1 MKLSHL
7 SFRYPDNDRLIFN
20 ELSLNLVPGQI
31 HFLLG
36 RNGEGKTTLL
46 DILSGLIEVD
56 CSIEDPFPRNEIL
69 YHIQGVPLLS
79 TIKGKELAEL
89 ILCVSGQYRK
99 RDLSPYLFK
108 TLLEGNPQS
117 MEKIVYLWTI
127 QYGKMSPGERR
138 WFMVLLYC
146 LLDKSLYL
154 FDEPTA
160 GIDVSSEKQITGL
173 LRKLQEKNKCTI
185 VIVTHNIQDLKGIAH
200 YHVHLLSKGKIVVS
214 GDEQEWIRSCRQQQ
228 DSFCRTLVEEW
239 DKLIDIR
246 REISADQ

>member
-89 ILCVSGQYRK
+89 ILCVSGQCRK
-99 RDLSPYLFK
+99 RDLSPDLFK

-117 MEKIVYLWTI
+117 MEKIVYLWKM

-138 WFMVLLYC
+138 WFMVLLIAC
-146 LLDKSLYL
+146 SISLFIFLMNRQRELMSHPESKSPDCY
-154 FDEPTA
+154 
-160 GIDVSSEKQITGL
+160 VNCR
-173 LRKLQEKNKCTI
+173 RKTN
-185 VIVTHNIQDLKGIAH
+185 VR
-200 YHVHLLSKGKIVVS
+200 LLSSRTISKI
-214 GDEQEWIRSCRQQQ
+214 
-228 DSFCRTLVEEW
+228 
-239 DKLIDIR
+239 
-246 REISADQ
+246 